1 MARTRLQRTAAAEPE
16 PGRRPWASWPPQA
29 SSDVWGPV
37 PVLRGSWWMGVGYVL
52 GEACQDPASPHT
64 VRGPVPHGRPGG
76 CLLALLAVSGN
87 KAVLEKA
94 VQGG

>member
-1 MARTRLQRTAAAEPE
+1 
-16 PGRRPWASWPPQA
+16 
-29 SSDVWGPV
+29 
-37 PVLRGSWWMGVGYVL
+37 MGVGYVL

-87 KAVLEKA
+87 KAVLEKGEGRPGRVA
-94 VQGG
+94 ILVVGGQNGGAGPAGPGRTECPLGVGDLSPED